1 MSNHPSAIA
10 HRVHGPERRSAL
22 LLLTALLAAGACG
35 RSDERTFSSVEQ
47 AVSIAFVQLN
57 YATPQSSVSTV
68 SVPFKATQ
76 SAGNLNVVVVGW
88 NDTTSRVS
96 SVTDTKGNA
105 YQLAVGPAAVPGA
118 LTQSIYYAKNI
129 VAAAAGAN
137 TVRVSFTAAALYPD
151 IRILEYGGMDQLSP
165 VDVTASATGS
175 TSTSSTPPVATTT
188 SPDLLFAANTVATWT
203 RGAGSGWTNR
213 VITTPDGDIAE
224 DRIVSTAGSYGSSAP
239 LGGPGPWVMQ
249 MVAFKQT
256 ASAPPP
262 PPTAPTNLAATA
274 ASSSQIN
281 LSWTNTS
288 TTQTGVKVERSTDNV
303 SFTQIAVAGATAV
316 SYPDSGLSAST
327 TYYYQVRATNPS
339 GDSPYSNTASATT
352 SQFVTPPRPAL
363 VQNLSTYTNR
373 DGEAGNDFIVN
384 LPTPTLAN
392 NCLIL
397 ALTNA
402 YSPTRTILV
411 SDDKSNTWTAG
422 PHVDFVANNE
432 TTTIFYALGV
442 AGGSQ
447 KITIHFDASIY
458 DVHAT
463 VSEWTNIATAAAA
476 NGSSGASD
484 VASPVSAGSFTP
496 GNNDANG
503 GNLIY
508 QHAIAIP
515 GVGALGNLTSTVSG
529 VTAGAG
535 FTLASANRQLASI
548 SQYTIQTTAAA
559 INPTLTVT
567 QGSGTDH
574 FNTIAIAFKAAAAG
588 TAPASG
594 IRIQNMQ
601 HTFHP
606 WPGSS
611 TVNLP
616 SSGNLLALT
625 APVNTGQDAITSV
638 RDSKGNAWT
647 KVAGESL
654 DSPQVWYAVNATPG
668 SDLTI
673 SFNVANNTGII
684 VIAWDIAGASTA
696 PFDKFTEATGA
707 QAHAGDDITNAPLI
721 TPSTAHGL
729 VIGLVNEYT
738 GPPTSMIGA
747 GYVADHVYYAGETD
761 SSLMDMGDGT
771 AHIYN
776 SDTSQ
781 LSFGWHQTSHP
792 PTSGWFAI
800 AVAFK
805 SGP

>member
-10 HRVHGPERRSAL
+10 HRVHGWERRSAL

-224 DRIVSTAGSYGSSAP
+224 DRTVSTAGSYGSSAP

-288 TTQTGVKVERSTDNV
+288 STQTGVKIERSTDNV